1 MARGYKTPTQ
11 NRLISHHNEPRTLR
25 SGHPPNRQHSG
36 PPELRSPTDSTRPA
50 MGRTLDVLLG
60 RTTKQTARLKSLLHL
75 ATKRI
80 AVVRA
85 HREVRCAQARGD
97 VEQLLRQG
105 HPDRALLRAEQ
116 VIRERGTLDALLLLD
131 AYCALLA
138 DRSALLDDAHRDC
151 PEELREAAAGLCYA
165 AARCGDLPELQEAR
179 ALLAARFGR
188 GFASGAAELRAGC
201 GVNAKLVQRLS
212 TALPSL
218 ESRQMVLLE
227 IGADKDIPVR
237 LHSDAADS
245 YEDPAGRSH
254 HGHGHRK
261 KRHDDDDER
270 RHATPRAD
278 DDNADSPRTFKDVE
292 EAAQAAFESAATA
305 AAAAK
310 AAIELS
316 RAGPGS
322 PDDRYRRNPGR
333 AHADD
338 ETLHGGDHLAH
349 GKAFERIGH
358 VRNYS
363 SDAEDLPEKK
373 HGEEQ
378 DTPRS

>member
-1 MARGYKTPTQ
+1 
-11 NRLISHHNEPRTLR
+11 
-25 SGHPPNRQHSG
+25 
-36 PPELRSPTDSTRPA
+36 

-116 VIRERGTLDALLLLD
+116 VIRERDTLDALLLLD

-138 DRSALLDDAHRDC
+138 DRSALLDDAHRGC
-151 PEELREAAAGLCYA
+151 PDELREAAAGLCYA

-237 LHSDAADS
+237 LHSHAADS

-254 HGHGHRK
+254 HGHGHGHRK
-261 KRHDDDDER
+261 KGHDDDDDER

-278 DDNADSPRTFKDVE
+278 QPEGDKAASKLTFKDVE

-316 RAGPGS
+316 RAGSGS
-322 PDDRYRRNPGR
+322 TDDRHRRNPGR

-338 ETLHGGDHLAH
+338 ETLHGGDDLAD
-349 GKAFERIGH
+349 GKAIKRIGH

-373 HGEEQ
+373 RGEEQ
-378 DTPRS
+378 DTPRSRPASVRTNRRL

>member
-1 MARGYKTPTQ
+1 
-11 NRLISHHNEPRTLR
+11 
-25 SGHPPNRQHSG
+25 
-36 PPELRSPTDSTRPA
+36 

-60 RTTKQTARLKSLLHL
+60 RTTKQTARLKSLLGL

-116 VIRERGTLDALLLLD
+116 VIRERDTLDVLLLLD

-165 AARCGDLPELQEAR
+165 AARCGDLPELQEVR

-188 GFASGAAELRAGC
+188 GFASAAAELRAGC

-218 ESRQMVLLE
+218 ETRQMVLLE

-254 HGHGHRK
+254 HGHGHGHRK
-261 KRHDDDDER
+261 KRHDRDEDDER
-270 RHATPRAD
+270 RRATPLAD
-278 DDNADSPRTFKDVE
+278 EPEGDKAVPADSKLTFKDVE

-316 RAGPGS
+316 RAGSGS
-322 PDDRYRRNPGR
+322 TDDRHRRNPGR

-338 ETLHGGDHLAH
+338 EMLHGGDDLADD
-349 GKAFERIGH
+349 KAFQRIGH
-358 VRNYS
+358 VRNHS
-363 SDAEDLPEKK
+363 SDAEDLPEER
-373 HGEEQ
+373 GEQQ
-378 DTPRS
+378 DTPRSRPASVRTNRRL

>member
-1 MARGYKTPTQ
+1 
-11 NRLISHHNEPRTLR
+11 
-25 SGHPPNRQHSG
+25 
-36 PPELRSPTDSTRPA
+36 

-75 ATKRI
+75 ATKRM

-151 PEELREAAAGLCYA
+151 PEELREAAA
-165 AARCGDLPELQEAR
+165 RCGDLPELQEAR

-201 GVNAKLVQRLS
+201 GVSAKLVQRLS

-237 LHSDAADS
+237 IHSDAADS
-245 YEDPAGRSH
+245 YGHEDSDGRSH
-254 HGHGHRK
+254 HGHRK
-261 KRHDDDDER
+261 KRHDDDER
-270 RHATPRAD
+270 RHATPRANQPEGD
-278 DDNADSPRTFKDVE
+278 KAASKLTFKDVE

-322 PDDRYRRNPGR
+322 SDDRYRRN

-338 ETLHGGDHLAH
+338 EVLHGGDDLADR
-349 GKAFERIGH
+349 KAFKRIGH

-378 DTPRS
+378 DTPRSYRAR